1 MMLFGLY
8 FIYSFY
14 DASLISDR
22 LLTDKIFPMFVSS
35 VGLLCIIVMLI
46 RMVRLPASNTIF
58 ADREVSDQGLLTH
71 GLWPTL
77 AWFGF
82 LLILTSLFGFIL
94 ALVVFLMAFMRFR
107 AGLSWVATSI
117 YSASGIL
124 FMMAMAWILNRDFP
138 PGLLQ
143 EYVNLPWPLT

>member
-1 MMLFGLY
+1 
-8 FIYSFY
+8 
-14 DASLISDR
+14 
-22 LLTDKIFPMFVSS
+22 MFLSS

-58 ADREVSDQGLLTH
+58 ADREVFDQGLLTH